1 MLGQG
6 FHSDSDFIFNFLG
19 SDAAN
24 GFKDWNNKSKKP
36 DQTNPEAE
44 EKTKSCGC
52 PEPKKKITK
61 ELFSTQMALTSIV
74 AVYPDG
80 RRETIW
86 VNPNVNSIHGH
97 IPLR

>member
-1 MLGQG
+1 MILLL
-6 FHSDSDFIFNFLG
+6 ILILG

-36 DQTNPEAE
+36 DQPMETDGENPGAE
-44 EKTKSCGC
+44 EQTKNCGC
-52 PEPKKKITK
+52 PKPKKKITK
-61 ELFSTQMALTSIV
+61 ELFSTQMALTSID

-80 RRETIW
+80 KRETIW